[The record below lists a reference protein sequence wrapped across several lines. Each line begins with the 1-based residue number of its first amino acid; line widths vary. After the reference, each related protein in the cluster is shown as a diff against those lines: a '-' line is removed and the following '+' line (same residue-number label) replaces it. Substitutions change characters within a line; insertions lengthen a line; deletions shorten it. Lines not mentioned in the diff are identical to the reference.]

1 MAWFSAYVKRCQSPL
16 LHEHQGS
23 GSLEIE
29 GGRERDENLEG
40 TRHSGNNKYQIS
52 KINALST
59 VILAKVQPLSDV
71 TVLHPKSGYMTWQW
85 KMELLQTI

>member
-1 MAWFSAYVKRCQSPL
+1 M

-71 TVLHPKSGYMTWQW
+71 TVLYPKSGYMTVKAGAVTDNLIEYGVGYLDIQ
-85 KMELLQTI
+85 MNS